1 MAVDQALL
9 DLVAQPVLRIYQWD
23 APTLSLGYFQ
33 AVRDCE
39 QHAESR
45 GCPKLRRSTGGGAIL
60 HDSELTYSLAF
71 PATLS
76 RAKSSEWYTLVHQT
90 VAELLATHSL
100 IAKLH
105 PARRTEV
112 STPANHDR
120 QPDCQHAVV
129 TPVREPFLCFQRRAE
144 GDLILWPA
152 REHGPPADPIEGHK
166 VLGSAQRKRDG
177 AILQHGSILFCQSSY
192 APQLF
197 GINDFLLPE
206 RRCDLSEFGRE
217 FVARLLH
224 RFGWTGE
231 SAELTAEERA
241 LAVGCERER
250 FSSPNWTSMR

>member
-9 DLVAQPVLRIYQWD
+9 DLATRPVLRIYQWD

-45 GCPKLRRSTGGGAIL
+45 GCPVLRRSTGGGAIL

-71 PATLS
+71 PANLIG
-76 RAKSSEWYTLVHQT
+76 AKSSEWYTLVHQT

-100 IAKLH
+100 TATLH
-105 PARRTEV
+105 PLRPSEV
-112 STPANHDR
+112 SITANHDR
-120 QPDCQHAVV
+120 QPDSNRAVV
-129 TPVREPFLCFQRRAE
+129 ASRLEPFLCFQRRAE
-144 GDLILWPA
+144 GDLILWPT
-152 REHGPPADPIEGHK
+152 REHASPADQILGHK

-177 AILQHGSILFCQSSY
+177 AILQHGSILFCQSPC
-192 APQLF
+192 APQLL
-197 GINDFLLPE
+197 GINDFLSIE
-206 RRCDLSEFGRE
+206 RRIDRIEFGRE

-231 SAELTAEERA
+231 SSELTAEERA
-241 LAVGCERER
+241 LAHSFERER
-250 FSSPNWTSMR
+250 FSSPSWTSMR